1 MWRRVT
7 TRTTQGGRREAR
19 SCGPAFRAVWVLA
32 CVVLAA
38 GGCARGRN
46 EREEIS
52 VIEKFLEHARVEQI
66 FHSSWCLLFILRAHP
81 PSTHDAHN

>member
-7 TRTTQGGRREAR
+7 TRTTQGGRREAAAPL
-19 SCGPAFRAVWVLA
+19 SALVWFSRG
-32 CVVLAA
+32 A
-38 GGCARGRN
+38 GARGRN